1 MLYTFAWRRFLCA
14 ETLSGAFEVMSSLKK
29 SRRTAGQKL
38 EVGTNIFKSVRAVQ
52 SIAAATQKE
61 QDTDKTIRV
70 GCYVKIVGLKN
81 RPELNGAEGRVYQ
94 IEDAAAVVVLQVAR
108 ALIQCSKHTPSC

>member
-1 MLYTFAWRRFLCA
+1 MA
-14 ETLSGAFEVMSSLKK
+14 SLKK

-61 QDTDKTIRV
+61 QSEDHRHRAVKPITV

-94 IEDAAAVVVLQVAR
+94 IEDSAAVVALQVVH
-108 ALIQCSKHTPSC
+108 ALIQCSKQTSSC

>member
-1 MLYTFAWRRFLCA
+1 MA
-14 ETLSGAFEVMSSLKK
+14 SLKK

-61 QDTDKTIRV
+61 QIADHTIRV
-70 GCYVKIVGLKN
+70 GCYVKVVGLKN

-94 IEDAAAVVVLQVAR
+94 LEDASAVVALQVAR
-108 ALIQCSKHTPSC
+108 VLI